1 MTLKNCRDFPGSP
14 VVKTSPSN
22 AGGVGLIPDQ
32 AAKIPLGARPKNQR
46 SVVTDSIKTLK
57 MVQKKILKKKK
68 KKNSK
73 GAFNEYLLWVRDIIL
88 LEKNF
93 LNHLIRLSSVQLLS
107 RI

>member
-1 MTLKNCRDFPGSP
+1 MTLNNCRDFPGSP

-22 AGGVGLIPDQ
+22 SGGVGLIPDQ
-32 AAKIPLGARPKNQR
+32 AAKIPLGARPKNQS

-57 MVQKKILKKKK
+57 MVQKKILKKK